1 MMHVLPRYVHNIPCP
16 APAAPKAEGKG
27 SEGGG
32 DLTATTFPLEEEVA
46 GLHFAKLVGRRPT
59 LIGEFAKLRHNLK
72 EEADTASG
80 TNMKV
85 LIS

>member
-1 MMHVLPRYVHNIPCP
+1 
-16 APAAPKAEGKG
+16 
-27 SEGGG
+27 
-32 DLTATTFPLEEEVA
+32 LEEEVA
-46 GLHFAKLVGRRPT
+46 GLHFAKLVGRRPA

-85 LIS
+85 LI